1 MFGHFIITKHALERY
16 IERVGYNKADVIK
29 HIQNDLHYKKIVRIV
44 NNGNTRHVFTRN
56 SKEFIFINNHGKWIL
71 KTVIKRNRENHKE
84 AISHRQHQC
93 A

>member
-1 MFGHFIITKHALERY
+1 MFGHFIITNHALERY
-16 IERVGYNKADVIK
+16 IERVGYKKTDVMK
-29 HIQNDLHYKKIVRIV
+29 HIKNDLHFTKITRII

-71 KTVIKRNRENHKE
+71 KTVIKRNRETHKE
-84 AISHRQHQC
+84 AINHRRIAC